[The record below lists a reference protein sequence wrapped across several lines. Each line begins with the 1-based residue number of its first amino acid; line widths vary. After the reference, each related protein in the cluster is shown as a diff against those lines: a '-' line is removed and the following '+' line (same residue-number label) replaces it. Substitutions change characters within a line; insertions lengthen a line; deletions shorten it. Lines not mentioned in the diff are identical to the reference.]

1 MLDYSS
7 ISSIL
12 SPALALLLGLL
23 CVSGIFGRV
32 RVLRPTSQVSK
43 LNYIGCPPTEA
54 TAADDEEDKHVWEVP
69 QNLGELTVT
78 KLLVHPIKVSYDHHY
93 TSVRQDP
100 TSHELVYRA
109 VADCRFP
116 KRGTPLKG

>member
-7 ISSIL
+7 IPSIL
-12 SPALALLLGLL
+12 SPALALLGLL
-23 CVSGIFGRV
+23 WVFGIFGRV
-32 RVLRPTSQVSK
+32 RILKPASPVSK
-43 LNYIGCPPTEA
+43 LNYMGCPPTGA
-54 TAADDEEDKHVWEVP
+54 TATDDEDGKHVWEVP

-93 TSVRQDP
+93 TSVRPDP
-100 TSHELVYRA
+100 TPHELVYRA

-116 KRGTPLKG
+116 KRGIPPKG